1 MDLNAIL
8 SAVGKMFPSVNLN
21 GAVQKAQQALQGT
34 PDTLDGVSAVARSM
48 GIDSQTVENI
58 YQRYGQSM
66 QAKMICKM
74 MGTTPEAIKADADNI
89 LGASSSP
96 KTNAPTFTGES
107 KKFPR
112 LK

>member
-1 MDLNAIL
+1 M
-8 SAVGKMFPSVNLN
+8 
-21 GAVQKAQQALQGT
+21 QKAQQAVQGT

-48 GIDSQTVENI
+48 GVDAQTIEKI
-58 YQRYGQSM
+58 YQRYGQSV

-74 MGTTPEAIKADADNI
+74 MGTTPEALKSDADHI
-89 LGASSSP
+89 LGTSSLRQDTYAFS
-96 KTNAPTFTGES
+96 GES